1 MEPLVSII
9 TPLYNSEKYIAETI
23 ESVLAQTYSNWEMI
37 IVDDCSKDNST
48 KIVEEYQKKDRRIK
62 LYRNEINKGVSYT
75 RNRAIDLSQG
85 KYIAFLDSDDLWK
98 KEKLEKQIKF
108 MEEKNVVLSYTAYE
122 KINEDGSKRGEVR
135 VPDKLDYEE
144 LLKNCLIGFLTA
156 IYRKEELKDFKF
168 GYVTTNS

>member
-98 KEKLEKQIKF
+98 
-108 MEEKNVVLSYTAYE
+108 
-122 KINEDGSKRGEVR
+122 
-135 VPDKLDYEE
+135 
-144 LLKNCLIGFLTA
+144 
-156 IYRKEELKDFKF
+156 